1 MINVNSSAISSSFS
15 SAMKFKFPNT
25 KILPANTSTKCI
37 AKVDSGDWNADV
49 CKSVKKNGE
58 TVCEC
63 NSVNPTSIME
73 SLDYLMD
80 KAAEVYSLNTLL
92 AFASFPFYKTII
104 FYFYLLMTG
113 GYAYIVYWGMKV
125 DHVMFEKIAIEKE
138 I

>member
-1 MINVNSSAISSSFS
+1 MINVNSSTNSNNLS
-15 SAMKFKFPNT
+15 SAMKFKFPVS
-25 KILPANTSTKCI
+25 KILPTNTSTKCI
-37 AKVDSGDWNADV
+37 AKVSSGDWNADV

-63 NSVNPTSIME
+63 NSINPTSIME

-80 KAAEVYSLNTLL
+80 KAAEVFSLDTLL
-92 AFASFPFYKTII
+92 AFASFPFYKTVV

-113 GYAYIVYWGMKV
+113 AYIYLVYWGMKV